1 MSALTSSGRP
11 ARTAFAAACAAA
23 VLGTLYAAVS
33 AYWALGGT
41 GLLDTVGGVFQ
52 RAGQSGGLGVE
63 AVVWLT
69 VALKLLV
76 AGLGVG
82 AVSEHRARDLLWR
95 RRLRATAWIAGVIL
109 IVYGGVLSVAGWLVQ
124 ANVLHAGAHADRRAL
139 RWHAFLWDPW
149 FLVWGL
155 LVVFALRHS
164 GRRAGHRRGV
174 ITFR

>member
-41 GLLDTVGGVFQ
+41 RLLDTVGGVFQ
-52 RAGQSGGLGVE
+52 KAGQSGGLGVE

-69 VALKLLV
+69 VLLKLLAAAV
-76 AGLGVG
+76 GVG

-95 RRLRATAWIAGVIL
+95 RRVRIAAWLSGVIL
-109 IVYGGVLSVAGWLVQ
+109 SVYGGVLSIAGWLVQ
-124 ANVLHAGAHADRRAL
+124 AGVIHAGVHADHRAL

-155 LVVFALRHS
+155 LIVFALRHS
-164 GRRAGHRRGV
+164 GRRAGRRRGV
-174 ITFR
+174 VTSR